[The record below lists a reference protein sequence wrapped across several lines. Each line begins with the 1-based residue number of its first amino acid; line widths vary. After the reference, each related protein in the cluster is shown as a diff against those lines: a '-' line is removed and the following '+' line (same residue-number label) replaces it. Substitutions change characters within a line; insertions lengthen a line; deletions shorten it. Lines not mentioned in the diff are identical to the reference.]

1 MKYIITENRLQ
12 ELVNN
17 YFNSFEYDIDDLGG
31 DIVVW
36 NSKTGMR
43 MFDTYG
49 DNLLIEVGL
58 LNSLE
63 GLFGSENIGKYIL
76 NWFNHHFDTNLDD
89 FGEIDH
95 DDDDE
100 TKKIMNRPN
109 DHQILEMVRKYL
121 DNIILP
127 KFPEIESYN
136 LDTLNSYDNFAQFVL
151 NFVLDGTEYDTEEE
165 ISESVLEMRDY
176 LSLNGFTKFLI
187 SFIVS

>member
-17 YFNSFEYDIDDLGG
+17 YFNSFEYNIDDLGG

-36 NSKTGMR
+36 NSKSGMR

-76 NWFNHHFDTNLDD
+76 NWFNHYFDTNLDD

-95 DDDDE
+95 DDDEDE
-100 TKKIMNRPN
+100 
-109 DHQILEMVRKYL
+109 E
-121 DNIILP
+121 
-127 KFPEIESYN
+127 
-136 LDTLNSYDNFAQFVL
+136 
-151 NFVLDGTEYDTEEE
+151 
-165 ISESVLEMRDY
+165 DY
-176 LSLNGFTKFLI
+176 E
-187 SFIVS
+187 